1 MTTDTYARERTLTR
15 EIAPEVEQR
24 LPGVEVLAVE
34 LLSPTRFCVY
44 VDRPEGVDLALCER
58 VTRLL
63 DPYRGTYS
71 IDVSSPGPE
80 RPLRTERH
88 FRAAVGKTIQLKT
101 TGADGVRRLRGDV
114 LRADERAV
122 VLDAAGVE
130 HEIPYEA
137 IGRANLV
144 DEKRKEP

>member
-1 MTTDTYARERTLTR
+1 MATDTYARERTLTR

-34 LLSPTRFCVY
+34 LLSPSRLCVY

-63 DPYRGTYS
+63 DSYRDRYA
-71 IDVSSPGPE
+71 IDVSSPGPQ

-88 FRAAVGKTIQLKT
+88 FRAAVGKTIQLKA
-101 TGADGVRRLRGDV
+101 TGADGVRRLRAQV

-122 VLDAAGVE
+122 VVDAAGIE

-137 IGRANLV
+137 IVRANLI
-144 DEKRKEP
+144 DEGRKES

>member
-1 MTTDTYARERTLTR
+1 MTTDTYAKERTLTR

-34 LLSPTRFCVY
+34 LLSPSRFCVY
-44 VDRPEGVDLALCER
+44 VDRPEGVDLSLCER

-63 DPYRGTYS
+63 DSYRGTYS

-88 FRAAVGKTIQLKT
+88 FRAAVGKIIQLKT

-114 LRADERAV
+114 VRADERAV
-122 VLDAAGVE
+122 VVDAADGE

-137 IGRANLV
+137 IARANLI
-144 DEKRKEP
+144 DEGRKES